1 METKS
6 LYLKDT
12 SDHIH
17 NRYATAKKTVPSYN
31 WLTKIIIN
39 FNILKQ
45 NKMTN
50 FIGLDKEKSKVLSE
64 KLNELLADYS
74 IFYQNIRGYHWN
86 ITGDKFFELHDKFQE
101 LYEDLFI
108 KIDEVA
114 ERIKTL
120 GHTPNHQ
127 FSVYQKLSKIKE
139 STEVSDGVKDVKNTL
154 ESFKVIITLQREIL
168 DLSDDAN
175 DEGTNALMSDYIS
188 ELEKLVW
195 MYTAYLK

>member
-1 METKS
+1 
-6 LYLKDT
+6 
-12 SDHIH
+12 
-17 NRYATAKKTVPSYN
+17 
-31 WLTKIIIN
+31 
-39 FNILKQ
+39 
-45 NKMTN
+45 MTN

-86 ITGDKFFELHDKFQE
+86 ITGDKFFELHDKLQE
-101 LYEDLFI
+101 LYEDLFV

-127 FSVYQKLSKIKE
+127 FSVYQKLAKVKE
-139 STEVSDGVKDVKNTL
+139 STEVSDGVKDVKDTL
-154 ESFKVIITLQREIL
+154 ESFKIIITLQREIL
-168 DLSDDAN
+168 DLSADAN